1 MFHSCCFFTSSPFA
15 LSPSL
20 AGWNCFL
27 LFHQVCSEIK
37 KKKFSTT
44 ATLKQRANQR
54 FDILSPFETMPRS
67 NKLPPSVLNKSVCF
81 VPRSGRTLG
90 IGMFCFELK
99 TFKTDCF
106 EVRKLCITPALSGC
120 EYGVTSSL
128 YGNSSEQ
135 CEMNGRR

>member
-15 LSPSL
+15 PSPSL
-20 AGWNCFL
+20 AGWNSFL

-37 KKKFSTT
+37 ILHHRNFK
-44 ATLKQRANQR
+44 ATSQSKR

-67 NKLPPSVLNKSVCF
+67 NQLPLSVLNESVCF

-106 EVRKLCITPALSGC
+106 EVRKLCITAALSGC
-120 EYGVTSSL
+120 KYGGMVCHIKPL
-128 YGNSSEQ
+128 WELF
-135 CEMNGRR
+135 